1 MDPEDLLLLSLTR
14 ERGRIVPQNQDI
26 GLALKLYPYLTA
38 AERYRVAQTA
48 AVVRET
54 LEAAMTTFAAMVG
67 GDEVVAAVVRR
78 LTDDEA
84 GRMTGGLGK

>member
-26 GLALKLYPYLTA
+26 GLALKLYPFLTA

-54 LEAAMTTFAAMVG
+54 LAAAKTTFSMMLA

-78 LTDDEA
+78 LTDEA
-84 GRMTGGLGK
+84 ERMTGNGE